1 MPDTLS
7 TYLLDKARIR
17 RNFDRAANRYD
28 GVAELQAETGRRLLE
43 RLDYVRLQPECIIDL
58 GSGTGVLT
66 RALAKRYPKAR
77 VVALDIAEAMLK
89 QARVGTRSRLP
100 FVPRRQHHVCGDIE
114 TLPFKDNSCDLLI
127 SNLALQWCNDLDRVF
142 AEFRRIMRPGGLITF
157 TTCGPDTLRELR
169 QAWRMVDDYAHV
181 NAFIDMHDI
190 GDGLLRAGLAD
201 PVMDREDLT
210 LTYRELK
217 SFLRDLKQLG
227 AVNSSRGRPPGLTA
241 PARLARLGDAY
252 EAFRTRDGLLPASYE
267 IVFGHC
273 WATDAPKKRAES
285 GLTETRIPVG
295 DITRRQQPAPA
306 DEK

>member
-1 MPDTLS
+1 MSDTPS
-7 TYLLDKARIR
+7 TYLLDKERVR
-17 RNFDRAANRYD
+17 RNFDRAASRYD

-58 GSGTGVLT
+58 GAGTGVLT

-77 VVALDIAEAMLK
+77 VVALDIAESML
-89 QARVGTRSRLP
+89 QTARVGTRPRLP
-100 FVPRRQHHVCGDIE
+100 FAPRRQHHVCGDIE
-114 TLPFKDNSCDLLI
+114 SLPFKDNSCDLLI

-142 AEFRRIMRPGGLITF
+142 AEFRRVTRPGGLITF

-169 QAWRMVDDYAHV
+169 QAWRTVDDYTHV

-201 PVMDREDLT
+201 PVMDREDLI

-217 SFLRDLKQLG
+217 TFLRDLKQLG
-227 AVNSSRGRPPGLTA
+227 AVNSSLGRPRGLTG
-241 PARLARLGDAY
+241 PGRLARLGEAY
-252 EAFRTRDGLLPASYE
+252 ETFRTRDGLLPASYE

-273 WATDAPKKRAES
+273 WASDAPPRTVS
-285 GLTETRIPVG
+285 GPTETRIPVG
-295 DITRRQQPAPA
+295 DITRRKRR
-306 DEK
+306 DD